1 MNILE
6 SWVLNRIIKKAMIQG
21 NQFRGVEELYR
32 LVALEAHAQFT
43 EDNIPTLNSFLQE
56 RHTAQ
61 LISI

>member
-1 MNILE
+1 
-6 SWVLNRIIKKAMIQG
+6 MIQG